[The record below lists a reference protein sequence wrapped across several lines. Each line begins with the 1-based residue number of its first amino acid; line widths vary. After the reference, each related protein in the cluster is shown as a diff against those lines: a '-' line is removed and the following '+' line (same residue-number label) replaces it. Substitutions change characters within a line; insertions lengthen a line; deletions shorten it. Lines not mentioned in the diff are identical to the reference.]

1 MATLKSRVVATDRKL
16 QKLNE
21 APKAASKAR
30 RNAYKLSEAD
40 KDRKIM
46 LVGTAVLRAVES
58 GRWSETDFRHLMD
71 DALYRQTDRNLFDL
85 D

>member
-1 MATLKSRVVATDRKL
+1 VAATDK
-16 QKLNE
+16 KLNE
-21 APKAASKAR
+21 IKEARKASDKAR
-30 RNAYKLSEAD
+30 RNAYKLSKAD

-58 GRWSETDFRHLMD
+58 GRWSETDFHHLMD
-71 DALYRQTDRNLFDL
+71 DALNRQADRDLFDL